1 MSVAEEAH
9 KADVTRALDTERDLQ
24 RQLGEMRQE
33 RDLALQEKFKA
44 ELGAERARCDA
55 ESWKAAVSFL
65 CVMLWFGVFLALVLV
80 GILVLQAGEWYAE
93 RKEQDEVAKMDR
105 EAEEKGG
112 GFRLKLV

>member
-55 ESWKAAVSFL
+55 ESWKAAVSFFM
-65 CVMLWFGVFLALVLV
+65 CDVVVWSF
-80 GILVLQAGEWYAE
+80 
-93 RKEQDEVAKMDR
+93 
-105 EAEEKGG
+105 
-112 GFRLKLV
+112 

>member
-55 ESWKAAVSFL
+55 ENWKAAVSFL
-65 CVMLWFGVFLALVLV
+65 CVMLWFGVFGYWSRSDCKFLCF
-80 GILVLQAGEWYAE
+80 G
-93 RKEQDEVAKMDR
+93 
-105 EAEEKGG
+105 
-112 GFRLKLV
+112 RLRRRSGL